1 MKWQKKF
8 HYVENFHID
17 YISLNGKIIGRQNW
31 KGENIMDVQSIKIE
45 DVVEKINLLYKTSQ
59 ERELTK
65 EEKELQE
72 KLRKRYLENVRRNFK
87 SQLDGIE
94 LKNRKKG

>member
-1 MKWQKKF
+1 MD
-8 HYVENFHID
+8 VEN
-17 YISLNGKIIGRQNW
+17 
-31 KGENIMDVQSIKIE
+31 IKIE
-45 DVVEKINLLYKTSQ
+45 DAVEKINLLYKLSQ

-72 KLRKRYLENVRRNFK
+72 KLRKRYLDNVRRNFK

>member
-1 MKWQKKF
+1 MD
-8 HYVENFHID
+8 VEN
-17 YISLNGKIIGRQNW
+17 
-31 KGENIMDVQSIKIE
+31 IKIE
-45 DVVEKINLLYKTSQ
+45 EVVDKINLLYKLSQ

-72 KLRKRYLENVRRNFK
+72 KLRKRYLDNVRRNFK

>member
-1 MKWQKKF
+1 
-8 HYVENFHID
+8 
-17 YISLNGKIIGRQNW
+17 
-31 KGENIMDVQSIKIE
+31 MDVQNIKIE
-45 DVVEKINLLYKTSQ
+45 EVVDKINLLYKLSQ

-72 KLRKRYLENVRRNFK
+72 KLRKRYLDNVRRNFK

>member
-1 MKWQKKF
+1 
-8 HYVENFHID
+8 
-17 YISLNGKIIGRQNW
+17 
-31 KGENIMDVQSIKIE
+31 MDVQNIKIE
-45 DVVEKINLLYKTSQ
+45 EVVDKINLLYKLSQ

>member
-1 MKWQKKF
+1 
-8 HYVENFHID
+8 
-17 YISLNGKIIGRQNW
+17 
-31 KGENIMDVQSIKIE
+31 MDVQNIKIE
-45 DVVEKINLLYKTSQ
+45 EVVDKINLLYKLSQ

-72 KLRKRYLENVRRNFK
+72 KLRKRYLDNVRRNFK

-94 LKNRKKG
+94 LKNRKKGW

>member
-1 MKWQKKF
+1 
-8 HYVENFHID
+8 
-17 YISLNGKIIGRQNW
+17 
-31 KGENIMDVQSIKIE
+31 MDVQNIKIE
-45 DVVEKINLLYKTSQ
+45 DAVEKINLLYKLSQ

-94 LKNRKKG
+94 PKNGKKG

>member
-1 MKWQKKF
+1 MD
-8 HYVENFHID
+8 VEN
-17 YISLNGKIIGRQNW
+17 
-31 KGENIMDVQSIKIE
+31 IKIE
-45 DVVEKINLLYKTSQ
+45 DAVEKINLLYKLSQ

-72 KLRKRYLENVRRNFK
+72 KLRKRYLDNVRRNFK

-94 LKNRKKG
+94 HKNRKKG

>member
-1 MKWQKKF
+1 
-8 HYVENFHID
+8 
-17 YISLNGKIIGRQNW
+17 
-31 KGENIMDVQSIKIE
+31 MDVQNIKIE
-45 DVVEKINLLYKTSQ
+45 EVVDKINLLYKLSQ

-72 KLRKRYLENVRRNFK
+72 KLRKRYLDNVRRNFK

-94 LKNRKKG
+94 PKNRKKG

>member
-1 MKWQKKF
+1 MD
-8 HYVENFHID
+8 VEN
-17 YISLNGKIIGRQNW
+17 
-31 KGENIMDVQSIKIE
+31 IKIE
-45 DVVEKINLLYKTSQ
+45 EVVDKINLLYKLSQ